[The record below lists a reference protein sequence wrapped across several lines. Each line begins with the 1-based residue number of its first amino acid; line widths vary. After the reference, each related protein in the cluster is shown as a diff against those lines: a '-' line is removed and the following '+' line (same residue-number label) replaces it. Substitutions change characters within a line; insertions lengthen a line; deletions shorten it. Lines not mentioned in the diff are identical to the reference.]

1 MHAHVFKKTHC
12 FAAILRK
19 FLMRRNAQHFKIKK
33 PRKIAYTPS
42 KPLFSNKEIIFRS
55 GARAKVFNISSKM
68 QIFALLFVLLIGIWS
83 AYSYHILHK
92 TDKLKSKL
100 NDSRNAYAELMSDF
114 VAVHK
119 NINAMFSLIAEETI
133 EDESDLNRYKEQAL
147 VVEEKIKEITDGGTW
162 FEGQAEDEQT
172 TLRAALLA
180 RDRVL
185 AERNALVTKIKN
197 LETSVQKLE
206 MSEMEILNKVEK
218 LSETEAKKIKEAI
231 SNINGSIKKQK
242 QYFNPLAGGKK
253 DGAGGTFEPAPEVDN
268 PELSKKMQDVFLKID
283 DLTYMREMI
292 KAVPIGKPISNYHI
306 SSTFG
311 HRSDPFNNK
320 SATHKG
326 LDMASHKGNI
336 IRVCAD
342 GKVTRAEWMTGY
354 GQILEIDHG
363 NGFKTKY
370 AHLNKMYVK
379 KGQNVLKG
387 DKIGEVGSTGRST
400 GPHLHYEVLF
410 NGINVDPGAFITA
423 NKQ

>member
-1 MHAHVFKKTHC
+1 
-12 FAAILRK
+12 
-19 FLMRRNAQHFKIKK
+19 
-33 PRKIAYTPS
+33 
-42 KPLFSNKEIIFRS
+42 
-55 GARAKVFNISSKM
+55 
-68 QIFALLFVLLIGIWS
+68 
-83 AYSYHILHK
+83 
-92 TDKLKSKL
+92 
-100 NDSRNAYAELMSDF
+100 
-114 VAVHK
+114 
-119 NINAMFSLIAEETI
+119 
-133 EDESDLNRYKEQAL
+133 
-147 VVEEKIKEITDGGTW
+147 
-162 FEGQAEDEQT
+162 
-172 TLRAALLA
+172 
-180 RDRVL
+180 
-185 AERNALVTKIKN
+185 
-197 LETSVQKLE
+197 
-206 MSEMEILNKVEK
+206 
-218 LSETEAKKIKEAI
+218 
-231 SNINGSIKKQK
+231 
-242 QYFNPLAGGKK
+242 
-253 DGAGGTFEPAPEVDN
+253 
-268 PELSKKMQDVFLKID
+268 
-283 DLTYMREMI
+283 MREMI

-342 GKVTRAEWMTGY
+342 GKVTRAKWMTGY